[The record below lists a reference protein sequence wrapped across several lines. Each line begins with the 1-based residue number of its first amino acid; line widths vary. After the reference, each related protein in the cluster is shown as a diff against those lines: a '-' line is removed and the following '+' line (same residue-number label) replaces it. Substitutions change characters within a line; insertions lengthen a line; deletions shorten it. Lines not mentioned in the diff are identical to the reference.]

1 MADANESK
9 ANGTDAAG
17 IAADIIGKEL
27 SAAGYQSLLGVE
39 QSGISVNSRMDL
51 QNTKGNLCVFP
62 LDKEEHCLQENILVV
77 TVRDRREAGH
87 FEIPEELV
95 MQVRNS
101 EFRDFE
107 PETELAFRIADRYI
121 SIQEVSG
128 GYDYTVYDMDF
139 RELDGGVYDKPDI
152 TIREALDDIA
162 MDLKQP
168 AYRSKLEGSICDAD
182 ELIPVDYGRLTERAE
197 QVAKNELES
206 HIRKNAEDSRTER
219 YTLEKMTKEYVLRIL
234 REEPFWTDG
243 KRIRFFAMLSQLW
256 EFTLQKEDAMYSP
269 HKYRLTGNK
278 IGSHETWARRYVSIS
293 AAFLHIIN
301 NLNENADTSDK
312 YKSIDTWLLE

>member
-62 LDKEEHCLQENILVV
+62 LDKEEHCLQENIPVV
-77 TVRDRREAGH
+77 TVRDRQEAGH

-139 RELDGGVYDKPDI
+139 RELDGGVYDNPDI

-243 KRIRFFAMLSQLW
+243 KRIRFLLCC
-256 EFTLQKEDAMYSP
+256 LNY
-269 HKYRLTGNK
+269 
-278 IGSHETWARRYVSIS
+278 GSLHCKKRMRCTRR
-293 AAFLHIIN
+293 IN
-301 NLNENADTSDK
+301 
-312 YKSIDTWLLE
+312 ID